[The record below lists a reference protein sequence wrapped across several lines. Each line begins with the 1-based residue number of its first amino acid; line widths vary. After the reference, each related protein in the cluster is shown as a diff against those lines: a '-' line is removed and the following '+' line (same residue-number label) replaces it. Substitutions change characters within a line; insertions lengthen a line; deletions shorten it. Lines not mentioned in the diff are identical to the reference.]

1 VTEYRASVITAPNS
15 AYDLCASKI
24 ADRDL
29 ASLDLSSVR
38 AALCGAEP
46 ILATTLRRF
55 SERFAGSG
63 FGANGFLPVYG
74 LAEATL
80 AVTVTSRGD
89 GPRIERFDRKALET
103 HGNAVRSVGTEAT
116 GLDAASVDLV
126 GVGRPRGPA
135 DLRIVDEQGREL
147 PECQVGSIEVGGPSL
162 MSGYFGNP
170 AATEAA
176 LRDGFVR
183 TGDLGFVSNGE
194 LFVVGRSKE
203 MIIKGG
209 RNVYPYDIEA
219 AVSAVAGVRAGR
231 VVAFGVRNADIGTE
245 DLTVVCE
252 TKLPTGQH
260 KELERAIKAAVFQA
274 TALRIDRL
282 HLVGAGVLLKTSSG
296 KLRRNAVRESLENGT
311 LQRVRVPWSLRVRTV
326 LAARFPWLIPSR
338 EEPRE

>member
-1 VTEYRASVITAPNS
+1 
-15 AYDLCASKI
+15 
-24 ADRDL
+24 
-29 ASLDLSSVR
+29 
-38 AALCGAEP
+38 
-46 ILATTLRRF
+46 
-55 SERFAGSG
+55 
-63 FGANGFLPVYG
+63 
-74 LAEATL
+74 
-80 AVTVTSRGD
+80 
-89 GPRIERFDRKALET
+89 
-103 HGNAVRSVGTEAT
+103 
-116 GLDAASVDLV
+116 
-126 GVGRPRGPA
+126 
-135 DLRIVDEQGREL
+135 
-147 PECQVGSIEVGGPSL
+147 
-162 MSGYFGNP
+162 
-170 AATEAA
+170 
-176 LRDGFVR
+176 
-183 TGDLGFVSNGE
+183 
-194 LFVVGRSKE
+194 

-231 VVAFGVRNADIGTE
+231 VVAFGVRNADNGTE